1 VNATIL
7 SLVPKKVNPSTMGD
21 FRPIACCNVVYK
33 CNTKILANRMLL
45 FLSELISMNQTAFIP
60 SRSIAEN
67 VLLAQELVRNYHK
80 DRGQPRCTLK
90 IDLMK
95 AYDSVDW
102 EFLICCLQCFGFPTR
117 FINWIRVCIT
127 SPRFSVCINGTMV
140 GYFEGKRGLRQGD
153 PLSPYLFVIAMEV
166 FSKIMVD
173 YTGENSGFKFHPKCA
188 SLKLTHLCFADDLLI
203 FSEAS
208 LISTKII
215 KSALLE
221 FESLSG
227 LKSNPT
233 KSSFFCSGISER
245 IN

>member
-1 VNATIL
+1 
-7 SLVPKKVNPSTMGD
+7 
-21 FRPIACCNVVYK
+21 
-33 CNTKILANRMLL
+33 
-45 FLSELISMNQTAFIP
+45 MNQSAFIP
-60 SRSIAEN
+60 FRSIAEN

-102 EFLICCLQCFGFPTR
+102 EFLIFCLKCFGFPTR

-127 SPRFSVCINGTMV
+127 SPRFYVSINGTMV

-153 PLSPYLFVIAMEV
+153 PFSPYLFVIAMEV

-173 YTGENSGFKFHPKCA
+173 YTGGDFGFKFHPKCA
-188 SLKLTHLCFADDLLI
+188 SLKLTHLCFTDDLLI
-203 FSEAS
+203 FFEAS
-208 LISTKII
+208 LVSIKII

-227 LKSNPT
+227 LKSNPK
-233 KSSFFCSGISER
+233 KSSFLCSGISER
-245 IN
+245 IKHVLLDDLGMNEGLFPVRYLGVPLISSRLSAADCEALITRITRRIDSRLS